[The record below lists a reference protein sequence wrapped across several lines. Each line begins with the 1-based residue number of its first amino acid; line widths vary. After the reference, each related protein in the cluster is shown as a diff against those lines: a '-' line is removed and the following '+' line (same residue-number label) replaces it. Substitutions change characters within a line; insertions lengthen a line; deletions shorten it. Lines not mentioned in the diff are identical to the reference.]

1 LPTTDKTKLTY
12 GVGPRILTQVFMP
25 KHYHWLLFDADGTL
39 FDYVR
44 AEALALEKT
53 FRHFGAPFEQKYLD
67 EYQKINRQIWQ
78 ALEQKQITPNVLRV
92 RRFELLFE
100 KLGIA
105 ISPIIFSE
113 AYLKYLADC
122 RELIE
127 GAQDV
132 LDALS
137 AKYRFAILTNGL
149 QSVQRNRL
157 AHLPI
162 QHHIAA
168 LIISEEV
175 GFAKPERG
183 FFDATFARL
192 GNPPKEQTLMIGD
205 SLTSD
210 IQGASDYG
218 IDSCWYNPERQS
230 RPASPAITYEIT
242 HLRELIALLE

>member
-1 LPTTDKTKLTY
+1 M
-12 GVGPRILTQVFMP
+12 TQ
-25 KHYHWLLFDADGTL
+25 HYQWLLFDADGTL
-39 FDYVR
+39 FDYDR

-53 FRHFGAPFEQKYLD
+53 FRYVGAPFEQRYLD
-67 EYQKINRQIWQ
+67 EYQRINRQIWQ
-78 ALEQKQITPNVLRV
+78 ALEQKQITPDVLRV

-105 ISPIIFSE
+105 ISPVVFSE

-122 RELIE
+122 EELIE
-127 GAQDV
+127 GAQEV
-132 LDALS
+132 LDALR

-157 AHLPI
+157 AHSAI
-162 QHHIAA
+162 KNDIAA
-168 LIISEEV
+168 LVISEKI

-183 FFDATFARL
+183 FFDAAFARI
-192 GNPPKEQTLMIGD
+192 GNPPKERALMIGD
-205 SLTSD
+205 SLSSD

-218 IDSCWYNPERQS
+218 IDSCWYNPDRQA

-242 HLRELIALLE
+242 HLRELIALLR

>member
-1 LPTTDKTKLTY
+1 
-12 GVGPRILTQVFMP
+12 MN
-25 KHYHWLLFDADGTL
+25 KHYQWLLFDADGTL

-53 FRHFGAPFEQKYLD
+53 FQHVGASFEQRYLD
-67 EYQKINRQIWQ
+67 EYQRINRQIWQ
-78 ALEQKQITPNVLRV
+78 ALEQKQITPDVLRV

-105 ISPIIFSE
+105 ISPVLFSE
-113 AYLKYLADC
+113 TYLKYLADC
-122 RELIE
+122 GELIE
-127 GAQDV
+127 GAQEV
-132 LDALS
+132 LDALR

-149 QSVQRNRL
+149 QAVQHNRL
-157 AHLPI
+157 THSAI
-162 QHHIAA
+162 RDYITA
-168 LIISEEV
+168 LVISEEI

-210 IQGASDYG
+210 IQGASAYG
-218 IDSCWYNPERQS
+218 IDTCWYNPERQP
-230 RPASPAITYEIT
+230 RPSSPTITYEIT
-242 HLRELIALLE
+242 HLRELIALLG

>member
-1 LPTTDKTKLTY
+1 MNKRY
-12 GVGPRILTQVFMP
+12 Q
-25 KHYHWLLFDADGTL
+25 WLLFDADGTL

-53 FRHFGAPFEQKYLD
+53 FQHVGVPFEQRYLD
-67 EYQKINRQIWQ
+67 KYQQINRQIWQ
-78 ALEQKQITPNVLRV
+78 ALEQKQITPDVLRV

-105 ISPIIFSE
+105 LSPVVFSE

-122 RELIE
+122 GELIE
-127 GAQDV
+127 GAQDI
-132 LDALS
+132 LEALR

-157 AHLPI
+157 ARSAI
-162 QHHIAA
+162 RDYIAA
-168 LIISEEV
+168 LVISEEI

-183 FFDATFARL
+183 FFEAAFARL
-192 GNPPKEQTLMIGD
+192 GNPPREQVLMIGD

-210 IQGASDYG
+210 IQGASAYG
-218 IDSCWYNPERQS
+218 IDTCWYNPERQP
-230 RPASPAITYEIT
+230 RPSSPVITYEIT

>member
-1 LPTTDKTKLTY
+1 
-12 GVGPRILTQVFMP
+12 MP
-25 KHYHWLLFDADGTL
+25 KCYQWLLFDADGTL

-53 FRHFGAPFEQKYLD
+53 FQHVGAPFEQRYLD
-67 EYQKINRQIWQ
+67 AYQRINRQIWQ
-78 ALEQKQITPNVLRV
+78 ALEQKQITPDVLRV

-105 ISPIIFSE
+105 ISPVIFSE

-122 RELIE
+122 GELIE

-132 LDALS
+132 LDALH

-149 QSVQRNRL
+149 QAVQRSRL
-157 AHLPI
+157 AHSAI
-162 QHHIAA
+162 RDYIAA
-168 LIISEEV
+168 LVISEEI

-183 FFDATFARL
+183 FFEAAFARL
-192 GNPPKEQTLMIGD
+192 GNPPREQVLMIGD

-210 IQGASDYG
+210 IQGASAYG
-218 IDSCWYNPERQS
+218 IDTCWYNPERQP
-230 RPASPAITYEIT
+230 RPASPVITYEIT

>member
-1 LPTTDKTKLTY
+1 MT
-12 GVGPRILTQVFMP
+12 
-25 KHYHWLLFDADGTL
+25 KHYQWLLFDADGTL
-39 FDYVR
+39 FDYNR
-44 AEALALEKT
+44 AEALALERT
-53 FRHFGAPFEQKYLD
+53 FQHVSAPFERKYLD
-67 EYQKINRQIWQ
+67 EYQQINRQIWQ
-78 ALEQKQITPNVLRV
+78 ALEQKQITPDVLRV

-100 KLGIA
+100 KLGIP
-105 ISPIIFSE
+105 ISPIVFSE

-122 RELIE
+122 GELME
-127 GAQDV
+127 GAQQV

-137 AKYRFAILTNGL
+137 SKYHFAILTNGL

-157 AHLPI
+157 ARSPI

-168 LIISEEV
+168 LIISEEI

-218 IDSCWYNPERQS
+218 IDTCWYNPERQP
-230 RPASPAITYEIT
+230 RPANPVITYEIT
-242 HLRELIALLE
+242 HLRELIALLG